1 MGYQLEIIGIE
12 LEKAI
17 KHLAK
22 EQGSELASR
31 IKPILYANLGRGRIE
46 GFIESNISLVRD
58 YVYRVAEQYQLQCS
72 YLEKIQIER
81 STEVWESLFNQM
93 QQWAYNFL
101 LKKGYD
107 THLATAENAAEC
119 ATDAAIIMLKAHFPY
134 DTDFKPWA
142 HVIVQNACHKF
153 IRARLKKSIIPD
165 EELVSIEDLLENLK
179 DHFGQDQNQQK
190 ELSATLRSAIA
201 RLSETRQKV
210 IMQIYFQDMSITEI
224 SQTMGKSHGAIHS
237 LHFNGLHDLQKI
249 LSENRDNI
257 NE

>member
-1 MGYQLEIIGIE
+1 MGYLLEIIGIE
-12 LEKAI
+12 MEKAM

-22 EQGSELASR
+22 EKGNELASR

-46 GFIESNISLVRD
+46 GFIEGNIDLVRD
-58 YVYRVAEQYQLQCS
+58 YVYRVAEQYQLQYS
-72 YLEKIQIER
+72 HLEKIQIER
-81 STEVWESLFNQM
+81 STEVWESLFEQM

-101 LKKGYD
+101 LRKDFGVN
-107 THLATAENAAEC
+107 LATAENASEC
-119 ATDAAIIMLKAHFPY
+119 ATDAAIVMLKAHFPY

-165 EELVSIEDLLENLK
+165 EEIVSIEDLLENLK
-179 DHFGQDQNQQK
+179 DHFSQDQNQQK
-190 ELSATLRSAIA
+190 ELNTTLRSAIA
-201 RLSETRQKV
+201 RLSKTRQEV
-210 IMQIYFQDMSITEI
+210 ILQIYFQDMSIREI
-224 SQTMGKSHGAIHS
+224 SQKMGKSHGAIHS